1 MPALWGG
8 RRRIA
13 KFGNRNRMALRH
25 VVDLNPF
32 SMQRLRRSARIGN
45 EKRALLIVGRFE
57 QVDTPIA
64 HHIATGG

>member
-1 MPALWGG
+1 
-8 RRRIA
+8 
-13 KFGNRNRMALRH
+13 MALRH